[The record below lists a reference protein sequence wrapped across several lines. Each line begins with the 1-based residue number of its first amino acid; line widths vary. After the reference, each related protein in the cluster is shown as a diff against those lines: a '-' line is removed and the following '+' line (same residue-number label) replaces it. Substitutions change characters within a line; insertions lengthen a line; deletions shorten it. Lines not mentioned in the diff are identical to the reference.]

1 MPVSTGQRTGM
12 SGSWTMLIRGSVWR
26 ILMIR
31 RSGGSL
37 RSGRGGEDGR
47 GRRWRGI
54 SEVLSNS
61 HLIPDRC
68 IAPRFDKIAEK
79 DYNAYMLK
87 GCHRLNG
94 QASEQ
99 DSKKWLAA
107 QFGRPGRLFS
117 FLWSFRLSRRIVWTT
132 PITVAKAPMNAT
144 ISSAASIIS
153 ITSVWWI
160 WHNSPVGGRIFSRP
174 PTIKARKARPL
185 TTHKALRVTSLK
197 EIESNFRHDFHRI
210 IGDLNEF
217 LPYNSL

>member
-1 MPVSTGQRTGM
+1 MVT
-12 SGSWTMLIRGSVWR
+12 
-26 ILMIR
+26 
-31 RSGGSL
+31 
-37 RSGRGGEDGR
+37 
-47 GRRWRGI
+47 
-54 SEVLSNS
+54 S
-61 HLIPDRC
+61 HLIADRC

-185 TTHKALRVTSLK
+185 TTHKALRVTSVK
-197 EIESNFRHDFHRI
+197 EIIPNFRHDFHRI

-217 LPYNSL
+217 LPYNAEFAGKFCAAHQRWEPLRWAKPISSHKLWPVIAQQVRDSAVNSNDEASLSGCFW